1 MFISYTKLAL
11 FALATLALLAMAWV
25 TSPVSTLDDEPT
37 QALIQQSEAAPGN
50 SNLTNITIS
59 GKTMIIRTADG
70 YTPTVQSG
78 TKPTVIL
85 ERNPMQKSATVFDSV
100 TVENDRS

>member
-1 MFISYTKLAL
+1 
-11 FALATLALLAMAWV
+11 
-25 TSPVSTLDDEPT
+25 
-37 QALIQQSEAAPGN
+37 
-50 SNLTNITIS
+50 
-59 GKTMIIRTADG
+59 MIIRAADG